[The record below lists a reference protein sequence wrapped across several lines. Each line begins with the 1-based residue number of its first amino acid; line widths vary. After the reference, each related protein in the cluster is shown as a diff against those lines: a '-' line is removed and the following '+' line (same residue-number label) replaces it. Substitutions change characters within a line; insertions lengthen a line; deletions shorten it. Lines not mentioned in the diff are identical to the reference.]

1 VVVVAAG
8 GLGAALV
15 TVTVPFVDF
24 EGAALT
30 LLELEAF
37 DELELELELAGLDD
51 ELGGMTLKL
60 YLAPHCAK
68 VWPFL
73 QHVVSAQ

>member
-1 VVVVAAG
+1 VLVAVG
-8 GLGAALV
+8 GLGAVLV

-30 LLELEAF
+30 LLEAF
-37 DELELELELAGLDD
+37 DELELAGLDD

-60 YLAPHCAK
+60 YLAPHSARER
-68 VWPFL
+68 PFL